1 MSESSE
7 YEKFVTSIT
16 QALLDAQ
23 GLETVKAQHNLQVQ
37 GISRSHQVDVY
48 WEYRL
53 GGVLHRVIV
62 NCKHYARTVA
72 VTDVL
77 TLSGVLQ
84 DLPGVRGLIVTTV
97 GFQSGAIDYATTHQ
111 IGLKIIRPPTD
122 LDYQGR
128 IREVHINFELGIPSL
143 LSCQFE
149 IDALWLK
156 EQGLAQEDVATSRV
170 DDAHTTVVRDLEV
183 GVSENL
189 EQLWNRAMNEN
200 PTDIGSERQG
210 TLRWENAM
218 LERDGQPALRIR
230 SITFGWKVSRGPV
243 QEMVI
248 RRDPAAIVM
257 DAIDGTLLFVDPDGR
272 IHGDVRAEFGTSA

>member
-1 MSESSE
+1 MTHAAT
-7 YEKFVTSIT
+7 FLTLT
-16 QALLDAQ
+16 
-23 GLETVKAQHNLQVQ
+23 
-37 GISRSHQVDVY
+37 
-48 WEYRL
+48 
-53 GGVLHRVIV
+53 
-62 NCKHYARTVA
+62 

-97 GFQSGAIDYATTHQ
+97 GFQRGAIDYATTHQ

-128 IREVHINFELGIPSL
+128 VREVHVNVEIGIPSL

-149 IDALWLK
+149 IDGLWLK
-156 EQGLAQEDVATSRV
+156 EQGLAQEDIATSQV
-170 DDAHTTVVRDLEV
+170 DDAHPTIVRDLEA

-200 PTDIGSERQG
+200 STDVGSEGQG
-210 TLRWENAM
+210 TLHWQNAI

-230 SITFGWKVSRGPV
+230 SITFGWKVTRGPV

-248 RRDPAAIVM
+248 RRDPAAIVR
-257 DAIDGTLLFVDPDGR
+257 DAINGTLLFVDPDGR
-272 IHGDVRAEFGTSA
+272 VHGDVWAEFGTSA